1 MPAFTR
7 NLLIV
12 KFGALGDVVR
22 TAYLLPALAA
32 KYPDA
37 RIWWLT
43 SNGAVEL
50 LRFNPHIYQLATPT
64 LGFEALAAVEF
75 EFAVSLDDE
84 REVLARLAQLRVGRV
99 IGARLDGEQRAYCE
113 ASAPWFGMGLIS
125 RHGKQRADELKRL
138 NTREHQ
144 DFLEGMLDLRIDRP
158 SFFNSPTLEARVRT
172 GFAADSFHVGL
183 NSGSGARWP
192 AKQLRLPEAI
202 ELTRRLSTAQVGGR
216 PVKVWLLGGREEA
229 SRHAEIR
236 AAVPSPQVVDP
247 GYDQNLLEFAARV
260 RALDFLI
267 TSDSLALHLGVSQ
280 QVPNLSFYAPTSAAE
295 IGTFGS
301 GTKVCST
308 TPDYCNYRP
317 DADNS
322 PITADRLW
330 DAFRAAVSARP
341 IGRA

>member
-216 PVKVWLLGGREEA
+216 LRFMQPTFVVRNDGGSA
-229 SRHAEIR
+229 DH
-236 AAVPSPQVVDP
+236 PDTGLPLFYQ
-247 GYDQNLLEFAARV
+247 
-260 RALDFLI
+260 
-267 TSDSLALHLGVSQ
+267 HL
-280 QVPNLSFYAPTSAAE
+280 PTGE
-295 IGTFGS
+295 LFT
-301 GTKVCST
+301 
-308 TPDYCNYRP
+308 N
-317 DADNS
+317 
-322 PITADRLW
+322 
-330 DAFRAAVSARP
+330 
-341 IGRA
+341 